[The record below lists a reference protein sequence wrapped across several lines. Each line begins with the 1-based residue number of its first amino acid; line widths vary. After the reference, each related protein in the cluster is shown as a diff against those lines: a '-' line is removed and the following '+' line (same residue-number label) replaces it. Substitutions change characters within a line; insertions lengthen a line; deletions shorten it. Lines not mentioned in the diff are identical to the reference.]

1 MIRLSAYLLLL
12 TFTASMVLSG
22 CSEFKKSAEYHDI
35 AADYDYLKGQVTNT
49 KTKTKKQRPVKIKK
63 VTSQKATIT
72 PIIHPKPAYRS
83 NCDTILRDLSQ
94 PNVSV
99 IWCMPRAT
107 I

>member
-49 KTKTKKQRPVKIKK
+49 KTKKQRPLQIKK
-63 VTSQKATIT
+63 VTRQKATIT
-72 PIIHPKPAYRS
+72 PIIHPKPAIRS
-83 NCDTILRDLSQ
+83 NCDTILRDLSK
-94 PNVSV
+94 PNATL
-99 IWCMPRAT
+99 IWCMPKVM